1 MESSP
6 AASPVAGTKHL
17 DIFVDEKEPRN
28 GIEALL
34 KELRPLWKPTE
45 IKLKTF
51 TDGITNKL
59 IGCYV
64 DQTMENV
71 VLVRIYGNMTELF
84 VDRNNEVKNFQVLR
98 AHHCAPELYCTFQNG
113 ICYEYIK
120 GTVLNMWLLREP
132 SIFRLVAKEMAQF
145 HSIQND
151 NGYPSEPVLWKTLSV
166 YLTLLNSSQ
175 PKPTANMSSME
186 MNDVPS
192 LDVLVSEIEGL
203 KEHLSQ
209 IKSPMVLCHN
219 DLLCKN
225 IIYTE
230 AKGVVKFI
238 DYEYTGYNYQAY
250 DIGNHFNEFAGVNE
264 LDFSMYPP
272 KEMQLEWFKS
282 YLEVYKECT
291 GCEPMVTDLEVQKI
305 YVQVNKFTLAS
316 HIFWGL
322 WAVLQARYS
331 TIDFDFLRYAR
342 ERFKQYFKKKD
353 EILALQLPVDTRE

>member
-1 MESSP
+1 MERSAVSRRDTE
-6 AASPVAGTKHL
+6 TKYL
-17 DIFVDEKEPRN
+17 DIYVDEKEPRN

-59 IGCYV
+59 FGCHV
-64 DQTMENV
+64 DQAMEDV

-84 VDRNNEVKNFQVLR
+84 VDRNNEVKSFQALR
-98 AHHCAPELYCTFQNG
+98 AQHCAPDLYCTFQNG
-113 ICYEYIK
+113 MCYEFIK

-132 SIFRLVAKEMAQF
+132 SIYRLVAKELARF
-145 HSIQND
+145 HSVQTD
-151 NGYPSEPVLWKTLSV
+151 NGYPSEPVLWNTVSK
-166 YLTLLNSSQ
+166 YLTLLNTNQ
-175 PKPTANMSSME
+175 LKPPCCPAVSCLE
-186 MNDVPS
+186 MTDMPTF
-192 LDVLVSEIEGL
+192 DILVSEFEKL

-209 IKSPMVLCHN
+209 IKSPVVLCHN

-225 IIYTE
+225 IIYIE
-230 AKGVVKFI
+230 AKELVKFI

-250 DIGNHFNEFAGVNE
+250 DIGNHFNEFAGVSE

-272 KEMQLEWFKS
+272 KELQLEWLKS
-282 YLEVYKECT
+282 YLEVFKECS
-291 GCEPMVTDLEVQKI
+291 GCEPMVTDLEVLKL

-316 HIFWGL
+316 HFSWGL

-331 TIDFDFLRYAR
+331 TIDFDFLSDQRNNTLMDGPVVWNNFSEQR
-342 ERFKQYFKKKD
+342 PYF
-353 EILALQLPVDTRE
+353 

>member
-1 MESSP
+1 MASSP
-6 AASPVAGTKHL
+6 AASPVTGTKHL
-17 DIFVDEKEPRN
+17 DVFVDEKEPRN
-28 GIEALL
+28 GAEALL
-34 KELRPLWKPTE
+34 SELRPLWKPTD

-59 IGCYV
+59 VGCHV
-64 DQTMENV
+64 DSSMEDV
-71 VLVRIYGNMTELF
+71 VLVRMYGNMTELF
-84 VDRNNEVKNFQVLR
+84 VNRDNEVKSFQVLHD
-98 AHHCAPELYCTFQNG
+98 HHCAPELYCTFQNG
-113 ICYEYIK
+113 ICYEFIQ
-120 GTVLNMWLLREP
+120 GTVLDMRLLREP
-132 SIFRLVAKEMAQF
+132 SIYRLVAKAMAQF
-145 HSIQND
+145 HSVQLD
-151 NGYPSEPVLWKTLSV
+151 NGYPSEPVLWKTLSK
-166 YLTLLNSSQ
+166 YMTLLNNSQ
-175 PKPTANMSSME
+175 SKPTADVSSME
-186 MNDVPS
+186 MTDMPS
-192 LDVLVSEIEGL
+192 FDILVSEIEGL

-209 IKSPMVLCHN
+209 IKSPVVLCHN

-250 DIGNHFNEFAGVNE
+250 DIGNHFNEFAGVSE

-272 KEMQLEWFKS
+272 QEMQLEWLKS

-291 GCEPMVTDLEVQKI
+291 GCEPVATQLEVQKL

-316 HIFWGL
+316 HFSWGL
-322 WAVLQARYS
+322 WSILQARYS

-353 EILALQLPVDTRE
+353 EILALQLPC